1 MSYANGPRIVTN
13 NLGLYLDAGN
23 RKSYPSNGTAWNDLS
38 GNGRGGTLT
47 NGPTF
52 SSENNGIFILDGT
65 NDYTLLNATQIN
77 ALFPTSA
84 FSIETWIKT
93 SNTTN
98 YMGIFCI
105 GYALDIYYYSNSFF
119 VILRTA
125 LGQINTGNSNIIIND
140 NKWHQIGFTA
150 SSTEFVWYMDGIIR
164 HTVSSAIWDGSLSTA
179 YATNFSGLGR
189 PSNLGGYFPG
199 SMSSFKFYQKKLSNI
214 EIAENYKATKGRFG
228 L

>member
-1 MSYANGPRIVTN
+1 
-13 NLGLYLDAGN
+13 
-23 RKSYPSNGTAWNDLS
+23 
-38 GNGRGGTLT
+38 
-47 NGPTF
+47 
-52 SSENNGIFILDGT
+52 
-65 NDYTLLNATQIN
+65 
-77 ALFPTSA
+77 
-84 FSIETWIKT
+84 
-93 SNTTN
+93 
-98 YMGIFCI
+98 MGIFCI